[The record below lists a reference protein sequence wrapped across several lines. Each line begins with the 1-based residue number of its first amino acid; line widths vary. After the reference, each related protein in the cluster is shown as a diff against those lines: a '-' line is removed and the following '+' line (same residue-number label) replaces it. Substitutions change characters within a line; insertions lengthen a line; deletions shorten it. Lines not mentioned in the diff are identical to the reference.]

1 MSSESILTLLTVPGA
16 KHFETLLDEWAELGI
31 RVLPADDARE
41 EAASEIGTA
50 KGVVLTERP
59 REPLPLFKATGEAG
73 DEPRLLLVYGECIP
87 YGAADE
93 LTAAYPH
100 PMWEV
105 VRLYRFADKRKVLIG
120 GDPGGFWLRALCRH
134 AARRG
139 IISLACRRRE
149 VDEAVRQLSLY
160 LSWKERFYMRMSDRC
175 DRMGVRGRVVAQAI
189 GMDKRIG
196 QGWLHPMRKQHGPF
210 YRWIR
215 RQLQQLAENVDVH
228 RITLW
233 GRPDF
238 WSGLP
243 AAGLWDK
250 DTEIRLFSPDP
261 MAGTEQLPRTW
272 RVHTHWLPALDQSD
286 LLIIGTPDPL
296 IQEIRLPELVKGMAK
311 PIILDACSCFPL
323 EETACC
329 QIIYRTI
336 GENTNVWEWN

>member
-16 KHFETLLDEWAELGI
+16 KHSKTLLDEWAELGI

-41 EAASEIGTA
+41 ETASEISTA

-87 YGAADE
+87 CGAADE
-93 LTAAYPH
+93 LTAAYP
-100 PMWEV
+100 
-105 VRLYRFADKRKVLIG
+105 
-120 GDPGGFWLRALCRH
+120 
-134 AARRG
+134 
-139 IISLACRRRE
+139 
-149 VDEAVRQLSLY
+149 Q
-160 LSWKERFYMRMSDRC
+160 
-175 DRMGVRGRVVAQAI
+175 
-189 GMDKRIG
+189 
-196 QGWLHPMRKQHGPF
+196 
-210 YRWIR
+210 
-215 RQLQQLAENVDVH
+215 
-228 RITLW
+228 W

-272 RVHTHWLPALDQSD
+272 RVHTHWLSALDQSD

-296 IQEIRLPELVKGMAK
+296 IREIRLHELVKGMAK